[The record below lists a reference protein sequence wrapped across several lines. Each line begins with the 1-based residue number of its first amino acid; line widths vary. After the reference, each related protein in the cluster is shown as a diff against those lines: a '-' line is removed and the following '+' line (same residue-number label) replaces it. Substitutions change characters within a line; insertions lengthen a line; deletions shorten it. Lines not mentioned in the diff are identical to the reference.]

1 MLHSWN
7 LDLRCWKWWY
17 LWNTKILFDIFV
29 NQWCIKNGKNVFKLA
44 FRLLLFPKF
53 IKCWKL
59 THIKDSIFNITVKLK
74 CRKLCV
80 FWSNREIK
88 MPRNTVFR
96 LNREIQEIFKKT
108 SKILC
113 RENFLPWSIQN
124 KVKIYRR
131 EG

>member
-7 LDLRCWKWWY
+7 LDLRWWKWWY
-17 LWNTKILFDIFV
+17 LWNTKILFDTFV
-29 NQWCIKNGKNVFKLA
+29 NQWCIKNGKNVFNLA

-53 IKCWKL
+53 PKL
-59 THIKDSIFNITVKLK
+59 THIKDSVFNTTVKLK
-74 CRKLCV
+74 CRKLFV

-88 MPRNTVFR
+88 MPRNVVLR
-96 LNREIQEIFKKT
+96 LSREIQEIFKKT